1 MKALIVDDVEMNR
14 ELLAIH
20 LEGIALVTFAES
32 GEQALGMVEE
42 ALQKGGNFDL
52 ICLDISMPGMDGHE
66 TLKNIR
72 SLEAAHPGS
81 VAKVFMVT
89 ASSSPDDM
97 IEALMSGGCDDYL
110 TKPVM
115 HQSFQELLRKH
126 GLESC
131 NS

>member
-20 LEGIALVTFAES
+20 LEGLAGVAFAES
-32 GEQALGMVEE
+32 GEQALKLVEDMLRE
-42 ALQKGGNFDL
+42 GDHFDL
-52 ICLDISMPGMDGHE
+52 ICMDISMPGMDGHE

-72 SLEAAHPGS
+72 ILEKNQSISG
-81 VAKVFMVT
+81 AKVFMVT
-89 ASSSPDDM
+89 ASSSPEDM
-97 IEALMSGGCDDYL
+97 IEALLTGGCDDYL

-126 GLESC
+126 GLTS
-131 NS
+131 